1 MSKINS
7 ILIALAFAATGQAA
21 MADVYLNTEVNSGW
35 VGSDYKAATTDFHVG
50 FEAASNRGAFYIQ
63 AGPSLV
69 AVDGIDN
76 ETEFSGKTGGSI
88 AITEKLSG
96 YGELSFIT
104 GDDDNSYGGKL
115 GAKYVF

>member
-1 MSKINS
+1 MNTAKS
-7 ILIALAFAATGQAA
+7 LLLALAFSATGQAA
-21 MADVYLNTEVNSGW
+21 LADIYLNTEVNSGW
-35 VGSDYKAATTDFHVG
+35 VGSDYQAAVTDFHLG
-50 FEAASNRGAFYIQ
+50 FETASDRGAFYIQ

-88 AITEKLSG
+88 GITEKLSG